1 MIDDHIYVN
10 NHKIDKKGMIKV
22 LILNF
27 FNQQTL
33 QWMLANIVYYNIC
46 VIYQKNNDKTVESHI
61 VTSSNLLSIA
71 VNGAH
76 VKMADLRRWANLL
89 YKNTDIS
96 GIFLECYLTTKD
108 RCLYTQTWKENNL
121 STRGVLKG

>member
-33 QWMLANIVYYNIC
+33 QWMLANIVYYNKY
-46 VIYQKNNDKTVESHI
+46 VI
-61 VTSSNLLSIA
+61 
-71 VNGAH
+71 
-76 VKMADLRRWANLL
+76 
-89 YKNTDIS
+89 
-96 GIFLECYLTTKD
+96 
-108 RCLYTQTWKENNL
+108 
-121 STRGVLKG
+121 

>member
-1 MIDDHIYVN
+1 
-10 NHKIDKKGMIKV
+10 MIKV

-46 VIYQKNNDKTVESHI
+46 NLTKNNDKTIESHI
-61 VTSSNLLSIA
+61 VTSSIA

-76 VKMADLRRWANLL
+76 VKMADLRRWA
-89 YKNTDIS
+89 T
-96 GIFLECYLTTKD
+96 
-108 RCLYTQTWKENNL
+108 
-121 STRGVLKG
+121 